1 MTVKINIISK
11 CILDL
16 PVILKDS
23 NSSTSS
29 KLPTIR
35 ELVNNCDTSFIEE
48 IFNTN
53 EDIGVK
59 SEYAMDTDQ
68 IVTDNIEVVEGGK
81 LEPLISR
88 HIKFMDNLE
97 AMKLGDICSA
107 IAQLCHMDSGLAE
120 KIWLVLFP
128 AIWES
133 LNSTQKTVSIQN
145 YFNAIILFIMF
156 TFYIYSFILNHQ
168 VNWFFI
174 NLLF

>member
-1 MTVKINIISK
+1 M
-11 CILDL
+11 CALDL
-16 PVILKDS
+16 PVTLKDS

-48 IFNTN
+48 ILNTN

-88 HIKFMDNLE
+88 HIKFMDNLKT
-97 AMKLGDICSA
+97 MKLGDICSA
-107 IAQLCHMDSGLAE
+107 IAQLCHMDSTLAE

-133 LNSTQKTVSIQN
+133 LNSTQKTVIIQN
-145 YFNAIILFIMF
+145 YFNAIILLIMS
-156 TFYIYSFILNHQ
+156 TF
-168 VNWFFI
+168 
-174 NLLF
+174 

>member
-1 MTVKINIISK
+1 MFFQFCLLINIIF
-11 CILDL
+11 IRVIDL
-16 PVILKDS
+16 PVTLKNP

-35 ELVNNCDTSFIEE
+35 ELVNNCDKSFIEE
-48 IFNTN
+48 ILNTN

-59 SEYAMDTDQ
+59 SEYAMETDQ
-68 IVTDNIEVVEGGK
+68 MVTDNIEVVEGGK

-107 IAQLCHMDSGLAE
+107 IAQLCHMDSSLAE
-120 KIWLVLFP
+120 KTWLVLFP

-133 LNSTQKTVSIQN
+133 LNSTQKTVNTQS
-145 YFNAIILFIMF
+145 YFNTIH
-156 TFYIYSFILNHQ
+156 N
-168 VNWFFI
+168 
-174 NLLF
+174 